1 MNTFYFRA
9 MSGRVLQD
17 DPSTSAPT
25 RPEPVDTL
33 TENQAAR
40 RERVIRAAM
49 DLGGRGGYEAVQMR
63 DVAADASV
71 ALGTIYR
78 YFTSKDHLLAASM
91 VDWSMDLRRRV
102 AERPPT
108 DDDPADRMVAVIRR
122 ATRTME
128 RQPSLAAALVT
139 ACSAHDPGVVA
150 CQREVTATMKQV
162 LAEPIAEL
170 EPTRRDGV
178 VMVLAHVWHSVNLE
192 WVNGAKTV
200 EQVGEELETAARL
213 LLADG

>member
-1 MNTFYFRA
+1 MP
-9 MSGRVLQD
+9 GRVLQD
-17 DPSTSAPT
+17 EGAGPRALPRTEP
-25 RPEPVDTL
+25 PESL

-40 RERVIRAAM
+40 RERVVRAAM
-49 DLGGRGGYEAVQMR
+49 ALGGRGGYEAVQMR

-91 VDWSMDLRRRV
+91 VDWSVDLRRRV

-108 DDDPADRMVAVIRR
+108 DADPADRMVAVIRR

-150 CQREVTATMKQV
+150 CQHEVTATIKEV
-162 LAEPIAEL
+162 LAAPIADLDPE
-170 EPTRRDGV
+170 RRDGI

-200 EQVGEELETAARL
+200 EQVGQELERAARL
-213 LLADG
+213 LLADA

>member
-1 MNTFYFRA
+1 MP
-9 MSGRVLQD
+9 GRVLQEKG
-17 DPSTSAPT
+17 SA
-25 RPEPVDTL
+25 RPLPRTESVESL

-49 DLGGRGGYEAVQMR
+49 ALGGRGGYEAVQMR
-63 DVAADASV
+63 DVAADANV

-91 VDWSMDLRRRV
+91 VDWSADLRRRV
-102 AERPPT
+102 AERPPKHAAA
-108 DDDPADRMVAVIRR
+108 ADRMVEVIRR
-122 ATRTME
+122 ATGTME
-128 RQPSLAAALVT
+128 KQPSLAAALVT

-150 CQREVTATMKQV
+150 CQREVTATIKDV
-162 LAEPIAEL
+162 LAAPIQDL
-170 EPTRRDGV
+170 DPQRRDGI

-200 EQVGEELETAARL
+200 EQVGEELETAAHL
-213 LLADG
+213 LLADC